1 MCGVCVVN
9 VCVVYNYLCVCVCVY
24 FCPLFRC
31 IHRKPIKAFCSV
43 DTMLYII
50 HSVYAVEGAFS
61 CTYNDCNQPPSLYA
75 VGLGHVWFTETGYQA
90 VIIFIAGSSE

>member
-9 VCVVYNYLCVCVCVY
+9 VCVVYNYLLCVCVCVY

-43 DTMLYII
+43 DTMLYILYI
-50 HSVYAVEGAFS
+50 ASTQLRGAFS
-61 CTYNDCNQPPSLYA
+61 CTYNDCNQPPA
-75 VGLGHVWFTETGYQA
+75 VSTRLV
-90 VIIFIAGSSE
+90 

>member
-9 VCVVYNYLCVCVCVY
+9 VCIVYNYLLCVCVFLSTISLHSPQTY
-24 FCPLFRC
+24 KGLLLRRYYA
-31 IHRKPIKAFCSV
+31 I
-43 DTMLYII
+43 YII
-50 HSVYAVEGAFS
+50 HSVYAVAGAFS